1 MKLTPWREM
10 SNYVGTNYSDYLIA
24 AQRLFRCSKLEQATF
39 AYIREH
45 MHDLEGESYGTYP
58 SGVLDVTFQ
67 DECLVYRYMVLV
79 HKDFAKGIRMAE
91 MFADR
96 LDAKGYVDPDSATVE
111 NDDEFEE
118 YERLPSPEVFGA
130 AEPSGIYKQF
140 KVEGGAFTTFTIERK
155 SRAKE
160 REAAKRELL
169 LAETGS
175 SPVARKIDGV
185 YRRWGAVPMTPNDDH
200 QPDALEF

>member
-1 MKLTPWREM
+1 MKLNKWVAM
-10 SNYVGTNYSDYLIA
+10 ANYDGIEYNDYLIA

-45 MHDLEGESYGTYP
+45 MHDNDTGNP
-58 SGVLDVTFQ
+58 NMVLDVTFQ

-79 HKDFAKGIRMAE
+79 HKDFAKGVRMAE

-96 LDAKGYVDPDSATVE
+96 LDSKGYVDPESADVD

-118 YERLPSPEVFGA
+118 YEKLPSPMVFGA
-130 AEPSGIYKQF
+130 AEPTGIYKQF

-155 SRAKE
+155 SRARE
-160 REAAKRELL
+160 LEAAKREQLI
-169 LAETGS
+169 AEVG
-175 SPVARKIDGV
+175 VAPIARSIDGIR
-185 YRRWGAVPMTPNDDH
+185 RRWNAVGAFQNDDH